1 MPKGVYPR
9 KPCSP
14 GLRAKRRVNMLGNR
28 YAPQLPIGT
37 RTTNVRGYV
46 LVKVATPRAWKYEHR
61 LVYEAANGP
70 LPDGSLV
77 HHINGDRT
85 DNRLENLK
93 PMSLTE
99 HQRLH
104 NAKD

>member
-9 KPCSP
+9 KPCS
-14 GLRAKRRVNMLGNR
+14 LELCTKRSANMLGNH
-28 YAPQLPIGT
+28 YALQLPVGAK
-37 RTTNVRGYV
+37 TTNIRGYV
-46 LVKVATPRAWKYEHR
+46 LVKVATEPRSWEYEHR

-70 LPDGSLV
+70 LPAGFLV
-77 HHINGDRT
+77 HHINEDRA
-85 DNRLENLK
+85 DNRLENLE

-104 NAKD
+104 HG